1 MFNDPTVKKRF
12 VPRQHIGGRAFTLIE
27 LLAVIAIIAILAAL
41 LLPALSR
48 SKAKAKE
55 AQCTSNHRQTAVA
68 WRMYCDD
75 NLDQV
80 CAVGA
85 WVAGNMS
92 YPQDATNAPLLVDAT
107 QSLFARYISTPA
119 IYKCP
124 ADRTAKVRSVS
135 MNCRLNNNS
144 PYWMSGG
151 CTNYEMFT
159 RSQQIRVPAQIFV
172 LLDERSDTI
181 NDRSFCVDVSN
192 TGDLM
197 GNGPSDPYWLVDYP
211 GNYHNQSGLFSFADG
226 HVESH
231 RWQGPDTLSPLGS
244 AVATDSPTDQDAK
257 WLQDHCTYLK

>member
-1 MFNDPTVKKRF
+1 MIQTQYSKRMRSGF
-12 VPRQHIGGRAFTLIE
+12 YAFTLVE
-27 LLAVIAIIAILAAL
+27 LLVVIAIIAILAAL
-41 LLPALSR
+41 LLPTLSR
-48 SKAKAKE
+48 SKAAAKE
-55 AQCTSNHRQTAVA
+55 AQCTSNHRQMAVA

-85 WVAGNMS
+85 WVAGNVS
-92 YPQDATNAPLLVDAT
+92 YPEDATNAALLVDAT
-107 QSLFARYISTPA
+107 QSLFARYIPAAA

-124 ADRTAKVRSVS
+124 ADSTAKVRSVS
-135 MNCRLNNNS
+135 MNCRFNNNS

-181 NDRSFCVDVSN
+181 NDRSFCVDMSN
-192 TGDLM
+192 TGDIL
-197 GNGPSDPYWLVDYP
+197 GNGPSTPYWLVDYP
-211 GNYHNQSGLFSFADG
+211 GNYHSQSGLFSFADG

-231 RWQGPDTLSPLGS
+231 RWLGPDTLSPLGS

-257 WLQDHCTYLK
+257 WLQEHCTYLK